1 MILYDPPPQMGF
13 EKSLKG
19 VAVFALDFVRTPY
32 IADRILPAWPIEL
45 VCGLS
50 FLAVPVVANMLLS

>member
-1 MILYDPPPQMGF
+1 MILYDPRPHMGF

-19 VAVFALDFVRTPY
+19 VAVFVLDFVRTPH
-32 IADRILPAWPIEL
+32 IPDGILPAWPIEL

-50 FLAVPVVANMLLS
+50 FLAAPVITNMFGS